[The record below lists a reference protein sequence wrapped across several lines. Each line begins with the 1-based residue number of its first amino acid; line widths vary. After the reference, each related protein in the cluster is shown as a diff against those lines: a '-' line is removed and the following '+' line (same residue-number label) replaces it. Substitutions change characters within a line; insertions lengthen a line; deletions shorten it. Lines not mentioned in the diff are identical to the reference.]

1 MVNGRELNLKRK
13 GIKVLQTQE
22 VPLVDETK
30 KAKTKEDNLKRIV
43 ALHFEYILYHEHI
56 NREAV
61 IGVIGDRGGGKSAA
75 SATWGLINF
84 MLDDKPVWSNMD
96 ISFGIKVDDEIAR
109 ELTDGR
115 LKTGGLVVY
124 KSLPLDKTAL
134 LRLDDTYRDGCLVIE
149 EINVQFANARRFMAN
164 TNIDFNQV
172 CQQLR
177 KFNTSLIYNVIDE
190 MFVDVQLRSLTDV
203 FIKTHDKAFEI
214 NNLIHRTEKGND
226 FSWKVYPWTGYFA
239 GEENK
244 YEVTKKTLPLVT
256 FHFASLHGLFDSTKH
271 QEKGIYSQSRAESS
285 KEMKDYMDEWQ
296 WLADKAIAIKEAGYE
311 FIEPSELPY
320 LIGRPV
326 TKPIKEMLSV
336 WGILWDNNAQCYSL
350 DRFNQ
355 SPPPLDAKAIN
366 IT

>member
-1 MVNGRELNLKRK
+1 M
-13 GIKVLQTQE
+13 LQTQE
-22 VPLVDETK
+22 VRLVDEPR

-43 ALHFEYILYHEHI
+43 ALHFEYILYHEHLK
-56 NREAV
+56 RETV

-75 SATWGLINF
+75 SATWGFINF
-84 MLDDKPVWSNMD
+84 MLDDKPVWSNMK

-109 ELTDGR
+109 ELSGGD

-164 TNIDFNQV
+164 TNIDFNLV

-177 KFNTSLIYNVIDE
+177 KFNTSLVYNVIDE
-190 MFVDVQLRSLTDV
+190 MFVDIQLRSLTDV

-214 NNLIHRTEKGND
+214 NNLIHKTEKGND

-244 YEVTKKTLPLVT
+244 YEFTKKTLPLVT

-271 QEKGIYSQSRAESS
+271 QEKGVYSQPRAESS
-285 KEMKDYMDEWQ
+285 KEMKEYMDKWEW
-296 WLADKAIAIKEAGYE
+296 LTEKAIALKGSEQDHYE
-311 FIEPSELPY
+311 SYELSQF
-320 LIGRPV
+320 LGRPL
-326 TKPIKEMLSV
+326 TKPIKAELRT
-336 WGILWDNNAQCYSL
+336 WGIYWDNREQWYVINH
-350 DRFNQ
+350 DNE
-355 SPPPLDAKAIN
+355 PPVGVDAKAY
-366 IT
+366 